1 MLNRFSC
8 NMPSIT
14 TLLALAA
21 IVALTTAAPAPILEE
36 RQTLPAG
43 ANGSPYLIQAAIAK
57 GKVYFGTAV
66 AIPGSETSDSEYLIF
81 ASTNYDTPSM
91 TFQLLSTSQT
101 AELEDNLPR
110 SVQI

>member
-66 AIPGSETSDSEYLIF
+66 AIPGSETSDSEYMTILNDTNIF
-81 ASTNYDTPSM
+81 G
-91 TFQLLSTSQT
+91 QLVSIPL
-101 AELEDNLPR
+101 
-110 SVQI
+110 QIG